1 MHAGKRFLSVLPTEW
16 SNLVVDTQV
25 VGVQKNGN
33 FIELTHNLPKKGFK
47 CNFAVCIDYIV

>member
-1 MHAGKRFLSVLPTEW
+1 MHAGKRFFSVLPTEW